1 MLLGAHESIAGGVS
15 RAFARAEEHGAESL
29 QIFTRS
35 ARGWTSPPLSEE
47 ERTAFK
53 AEAKRTGL
61 PAVAHASYLVNLA
74 TEDAALRKKSL
85 DGLWEELSRCEA
97 LGVAS
102 LILHPGSHPDEQA
115 GTRLVAEAINGL
127 HVRAKGFKSRL
138 CLEVTAG
145 QGSSLGWRFEQI
157 AAILDHVK
165 AKARVGICLDTCHL
179 FAAGY
184 DLSSEKGCRD
194 VLAEF
199 DTVVGVDKVCAFHLN
214 DCKKE
219 LGCRVDRHEE
229 LGVGTLGLAPFRVLV
244 NDERFRGVPA
254 VLETPSP
261 ERYAEALGLLKG
273 LRRQ

>member
-15 RAFARAEEHGAESL
+15 RAFARAEAHGAEAL

-35 ARGWTSPPLSEE
+35 ARGWSCPPLAED
-47 ERTAFK
+47 ERAAFR
-53 AEAKRTGL
+53 AEAKRTGMS
-61 PAVAHASYLVNLA
+61 AVAHASYLVNLA
-74 TEDAALRKKSL
+74 TEDAQLRARSL
-85 DGLWEELSRCEA
+85 EGLWDELSRCEA
-97 LGVAS
+97 LGVGL
-102 LILHPGSHPDEQA
+102 LILHPGSHPDAET
-115 GTRLVAEAINGL
+115 GTRLVADAINEL
-127 HVRAKGFKSRL
+127 HARARGFQSRL

-145 QGSSLGWRFEQI
+145 QGASLGWRFEHL
-157 AAILDHVK
+157 AAILGFVK
-165 AKARVGICLDTCHL
+165 APSRVGICLDTCHL

-184 DLSSEKGCRD
+184 DISSERGCRD

-199 DTVVGVDKVCAFHLN
+199 DQVVGLSRVVAFHLN
-214 DCKKE
+214 DCKKP

-229 LGVGTLGLAPFRVLV
+229 LGAGTLGLAPFRLLV

-261 ERYAEALGLLKG
+261 ERYGEVLGLLKG